1 MSFICVI
8 FVQTNENDDL
18 GNIDDDVCNRV
29 MTWAQHASSGF
40 QRQTALAS
48 RDRRS
53 HRRWNGTLKIG
64 RWYIRKCTGTG
75 HFRPKTL

>member
-29 MTWAQHASSGF
+29 MT
-40 QRQTALAS
+40 
-48 RDRRS
+48 
-53 HRRWNGTLKIG
+53 
-64 RWYIRKCTGTG
+64 
-75 HFRPKTL
+75 